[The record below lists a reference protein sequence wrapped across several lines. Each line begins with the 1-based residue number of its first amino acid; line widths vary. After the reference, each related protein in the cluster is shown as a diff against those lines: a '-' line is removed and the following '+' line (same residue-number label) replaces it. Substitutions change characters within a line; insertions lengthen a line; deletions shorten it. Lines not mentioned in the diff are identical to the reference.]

1 MLGLNV
7 QNFRRFAPNEIGF
20 CNFGHFSLP
29 ENREEIS
36 IFSYRVGE
44 EIRVFGQNI
53 HPCSPM
59 KMIAFLNGFIMT
71 TLETIQNDF

>member
-1 MLGLNV
+1 MLGLNI

-53 HPCSPM
+53 YPCQDKLECPYSVEHVY
-59 KMIAFLNGFIMT
+59 T
-71 TLETIQNDF
+71 TFFVKDREI

>member
-1 MLGLNV
+1 MLGLNI

-44 EIRVFGQNI
+44 ETRVFGQNI
-53 HPCSPM
+53 YPCGALSVNA
-59 KMIAFLNGFIMT
+59 KKGWNAERT
-71 TLETIQNDF
+71 ERV